1 MQCCT
6 PSGHGECLCVNPGL
20 WSKAKKIRV
29 LQDKLK
35 SLDNRKTE
43 ITTLISE
50 LENEK

>member
-6 PSGHGECLCVNPGL
+6 PSGHSECQCVNPGL

-35 SLDNRKTE
+35 SLDEKKAE
-43 ITTLISE
+43 IETLISE
-50 LENEK
+50 LEAEK